1 MSDRAIALGDN
12 IVVTSV
18 DVPNRIVHLEAH
30 LSDLGLTKGEK
41 GNHAF
46 ATTRGNKGLPGFP
59 QLSVGINIYGPENA
73 LSVD

>member
-1 MSDRAIALGDN
+1 MAERAIALGDN

-18 DVPNRIVHLEAH
+18 DLPNRIVHIEAH
-30 LSDLGLTKGEK
+30 LSDLGPTKGEK

-59 QLSVGINIYGPENA
+59 QLSCGINIYGPEDA
-73 LSVD
+73 LAVD